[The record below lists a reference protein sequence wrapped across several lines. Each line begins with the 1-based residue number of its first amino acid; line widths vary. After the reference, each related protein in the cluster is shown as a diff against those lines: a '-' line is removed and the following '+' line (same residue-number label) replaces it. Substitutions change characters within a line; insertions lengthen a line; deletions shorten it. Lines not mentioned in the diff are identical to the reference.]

1 MHLVLDAVVL
11 AVAGICLALGWR
23 RGFID
28 SVKGLVGILLSVIV
42 AATLAQPVG
51 EKIDEAVIRPWAVN
65 QVIGMQGEEISADT
79 PIGEL
84 DLVAVNEQISNLFHV
99 DILGIGETTADMT
112 VGGYVE
118 KMVTDSK
125 ITMGISHAL
134 ATIVLFAGCSIIV
147 WLLGLLLKP
156 ILKLPVLR
164 QCNGLLG
171 LLVGVVN
178 AVIILLV
185 IATAVDLFG
194 SSVPN
199 VDLGSQE
206 VEQTVLFKYIDQFNP
221 ISNWIIK

>member
-23 RGFID
+23 RGFVD

-51 EKIDEAVIRPWAVN
+51 EKIDEAVIRPWAVD
-65 QVIGMQGEEISADT
+65 QVLSVQGEEVSADT
-79 PIGEL
+79 PIAQM

-99 DILGIGETTADMT
+99 DILGETTADMT

-118 KMVTDSK
+118 KIITDSG

-134 ATIVLFAGCSIIV
+134 ATILLFAGCSVVV
-147 WLLGLLLKP
+147 WLIGLLLKP

-171 LLVGVVN
+171 LVVGAVN
-178 AVIILLV
+178 AVIVLLV
-185 IATAVDLFG
+185 IATAVELFG
-194 SSVPN
+194 GSVPN
-199 VDLGSQE
+199 VDLGPQE

-221 ISNWIIK
+221 IANWIIK

>member
-23 RGFID
+23 RGFVD

-51 EKIDEAVIRPWAVN
+51 EKIDEAVIRPWAVD
-65 QVIGMQGEEISADT
+65 QVLSVQGEEVSADT
-79 PIGEL
+79 PIAQM

-99 DILGIGETTADMT
+99 DILGETTADMT

-118 KMVTDSK
+118 KIITDSG

-134 ATIVLFAGCSIIV
+134 ATILLFAGCSVVV
-147 WLLGLLLKP
+147 WLIGLLLKP

-171 LLVGVVN
+171 LLVGAVN
-178 AVIILLV
+178 AVIVLLV
-185 IATAVDLFG
+185 IATAVELFG
-194 SSVPN
+194 GSVPN
-199 VDLGSQE
+199 VDLGPQE

-221 ISNWIIK
+221 IANWIIK

>member
-28 SVKGLVGILLSVIV
+28 SVKGLVGIVLSVIV

-51 EKIDEAVIRPWAVN
+51 EKIDEAVIRPWAVD
-65 QVIGMQGEEISADT
+65 QVLSVQGEEVSADT
-79 PIGEL
+79 PIAQM

-99 DILGIGETTADMT
+99 DILGETTADMT

-118 KMVTDSK
+118 KIITDSG

-134 ATIVLFAGCSIIV
+134 ATILLFAGCSVVV
-147 WLLGLLLKP
+147 WLIGLLLKP

-171 LLVGVVN
+171 LLVGAVN
-178 AVIILLV
+178 AVIVLLV
-185 IATAVDLFG
+185 IATAVELFG

-199 VDLGSQE
+199 VDLGPQE

-221 ISNWIIK
+221 IANWIIK

>member
-1 MHLVLDAVVL
+1 M
-11 AVAGICLALGWR
+11 
-23 RGFID
+23 
-28 SVKGLVGILLSVIV
+28 

-99 DILGIGETTADMT
+99 DILGIGETTANMT

-134 ATIVLFAGCSIIV
+134 ATIVLFVGCSIIV

-206 VEQTVLFKYIDQFNP
+206 VEQTFLFKYIDQFNP

>member
-11 AVAGICLALGWR
+11 AVSGICLALGWR

-51 EKIDEAVIRPWAVN
+51 EKIDEAVIRPWAVD
-65 QVIGMQGEEISADT
+65 QVLSVQGEEVSADT
-79 PIGEL
+79 PIAQM

-99 DILGIGETTADMT
+99 DILGETTADMT

-118 KMVTDSK
+118 KIITDSG

-134 ATIVLFAGCSIIV
+134 ATILLFVGCSVVV
-147 WLLGLLLKP
+147 WLIGLLLKP

-171 LLVGVVN
+171 LLVGAVN
-178 AVIILLV
+178 AVIVLLV
-185 IATAVDLFG
+185 IATAVELFG

-199 VDLGSQE
+199 VDLGPQE

-221 ISNWIIK
+221 IANWIIK

>member
-51 EKIDEAVIRPWAVN
+51 EKIDEAVIRPWAVD
-65 QVIGMQGEEISADT
+65 QVLSVQGEEVSADT
-79 PIGEL
+79 PIAQM

-99 DILGIGETTADMT
+99 DILGETTADMT

-118 KMVTDSK
+118 KIITDSG
-125 ITMGISHAL
+125 ITMSISHAL
-134 ATIVLFAGCSIIV
+134 ATILLFAGCSVVV
-147 WLLGLLLKP
+147 WLIGLILKP

-171 LLVGVVN
+171 LLVGAVN
-178 AVIILLV
+178 AVIVLLV
-185 IATAVDLFG
+185 IATAVELFG

-199 VDLGSQE
+199 VDLGPQE

-221 ISNWIIK
+221 IANWIIK